1 MTNKKRK
8 AGKRI
13 ASPGPLPEDRQ
24 SSTGAFNRPSA
35 YPQPSRHSEPSQ
47 PARSQPVTTNQRN
60 FSKHNH
66 KIKKETPD
74 PQSLASSSTTIKS
87 QEAPGIPFLAVPE
100 TMSQTH
106 SHDAPQSANKR
117 IKIEHLDD
125 DVSKTSVIHKVETSL
140 SPIKSAAAE
149 LSPPIGDVKGK
160 SAEKLL
166 DEPIKGEHPAS
177 AGPSDETLHLEQLWR
192 KVQQNRSKGDP
203 TTFHTLIMACLE
215 EQVHKLSKECTGA
228 DANATNQLRD
238 DERLRAAVS
247 CAICLEILA
256 VPHIIQCGQCQLGHS
271 YCFHCL
277 REWCSQQTDTRRTK
291 CPTCR
296 AILSTPPVSSS
307 VLDALVDMA
316 LDRLPMSE
324 RETQRARIDVHKEAS
339 KLVSAPWKDACPPSV
354 LVDVADQVTRCSI
367 CSWEILGSECV
378 GCGAMFDLPLNSETD
393 QVGSTSE
400 SESGEIGTPAETQDP
415 SSLECPLA
423 SFPDGDSNDGPL
435 AVLFSDS
442 GSSVYDEGDGFVVD
456 DEGDVSVRDS
466 CSETFSED
474 SFEDVV
480 DAVSSSDDSSS
491 DEEEINIIRPRA
503 LRRSII
509 DDDLELTSE
518 ANSVAQVESPLPNN
532 QSALV
537 KEESK
542 DESSDDESSSD

>member
-1 MTNKKRK
+1 
-8 AGKRI
+8 
-13 ASPGPLPEDRQ
+13 
-24 SSTGAFNRPSA
+24 
-35 YPQPSRHSEPSQ
+35 
-47 PARSQPVTTNQRN
+47 
-60 FSKHNH
+60 
-66 KIKKETPD
+66 
-74 PQSLASSSTTIKS
+74 
-87 QEAPGIPFLAVPE
+87 
-100 TMSQTH
+100 MSQTH

-203 TTFHTLIMACLE
+203 TTFSYIDQLRMQVACLE

-339 KLVSAPWKDACPPSV
+339 KLRVCWMRR
-354 LVDVADQVTRCSI
+354 DVRP
-367 CSWEILGSECV
+367 
-378 GCGAMFDLPLNSETD
+378 PLNSETD

-509 DDDLELTSE
+509 DDDLSLHPRQT
-518 ANSVAQVESPLPNN
+518 Q
-532 QSALV
+532 
-537 KEESK
+537 
-542 DESSDDESSSD
+542 